1 MIDSHAHL
9 DDEDFDVD
17 REEVIKG
24 LEAAGIDLV
33 VNIAADLP
41 SSEASVALAKK
52 YERIYATVG
61 VHPHEAKTYNDEVEK
76 RLKELAKEEKVV
88 ALGEIGL
95 DFHYDFSPRD
105 VQRRIFKRQLVLAHE
120 LGLPIVIHSREADQE
135 TFDLFKS
142 HIKAHPED
150 RVLIHCYSG
159 SVELMREYTKC
170 GAYIALGGTT
180 TFKNARVP
188 KEVAKEVPL
197 TKLLLETDSP
207 YLTPVPYRGKRNEPK
222 YVRLVAENIASL
234 RGIDVEE
241 LLEHTD
247 ANTREFYGL

>member
-17 REEVIKG
+17 REEVIGG

-41 SSEASVALAKK
+41 SSEASVALAK
-52 YERIYATVG
+52 EHPRIYATVG
-61 VHPHEAKTYNDEVEK
+61 VHPHEAKTYDDEVEA
-76 RLKELAKEEKVV
+76 RLRELAKEEKVV

-105 VQRRIFKRQLVLAHE
+105 VQRQVFKRQLALAHE

-135 TFDLFKS
+135 TFDL
-142 HIKAHPED
+142 IKAHMEEHPED

-159 SVELMREYTKC
+159 SVELMREYTKR

-222 YVRLVAENIASL
+222 YVRLVAENIANL

-241 LLEHTD
+241 LVEHTD
-247 ANTREFYGL
+247 ANTRAFYGL